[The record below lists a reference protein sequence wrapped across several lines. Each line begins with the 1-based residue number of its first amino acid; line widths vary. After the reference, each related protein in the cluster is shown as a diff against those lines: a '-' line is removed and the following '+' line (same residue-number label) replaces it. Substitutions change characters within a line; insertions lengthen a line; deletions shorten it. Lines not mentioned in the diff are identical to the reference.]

1 MQSARFHCVHLRGAE
16 RTVRDSRPC
25 GSWKFGGFHVML
37 LILWGGLLVL
47 LGEAHAKKH
56 EHDDAYCGDDE

>member
-1 MQSARFHCVHLRGAE
+1 MGAGLNVAALVALR
-16 RTVRDSRPC
+16 VVDDV
-25 GSWKFGGFHVML
+25 GFHVML
-37 LILWGGLLVL
+37 LIILGYLLVL